1 VADELPSTTE
11 ARMTPIA
18 DRSVW
23 TGTELQSRTDWISY
37 LRPDQIAELNVS
49 IEQALRD
56 GYAYGDMA
64 LDGTS
69 LPSLTRTVT
78 GWIDEIENGRGFV
91 LIRGLPV
98 ADYTALEAR
107 MAYWL
112 LGLQLGIPTSQNAAG
127 DLVADVRD
135 TGSNYDLPAVRG
147 YTTSAGIKY
156 HTDYCDVVGLLCL
169 QKAKSGGLSSVV
181 SVASVY
187 NEMLRQ
193 RPDLVEV
200 LYERF
205 YHDWRDEQQPG
216 AKPYDLSPVFSF
228 LDDKLSIRYSPTSI
242 RAAQRFAELPR
253 LSKEQQEALDL
264 INEIANSAGQTL
276 LMDFEQGDI
285 QMLNN
290 YTVLH
295 ARTEFEDYEDPARKR
310 HLLRMWLQMRNGRRL
325 PPQFGR
331 RAGVPPVLA
340 GA

>member
-1 VADELPSTTE
+1 MSNELSATTE
-11 ARMTPIA
+11 ARLTPIA

-23 TGTELQSRTDWISY
+23 TGTQLQNRTDWITHFTDPQ
-37 LRPDQIAELNVS
+37 LVELNS
-49 IEQALRD
+49 AIADALHD
-56 GYAYGDMA
+56 GRSYGDMA
-64 LDGTS
+64 LDGLT
-69 LPSLTRTVT
+69 LPTLAQTVAD
-78 GWIDEIENGRGFV
+78 WIDEIEDGRGFV

-98 ADYTALEAR
+98 EDYTAAEAR

-112 LGLQLGIPTSQNAAG
+112 LGLQLGLPTSQNAAG

-135 TGSNYDLPAVRG
+135 TGSDYNRPAVRG

-169 QKAKSGGLSSVV
+169 QTAKSGGLSSVA

-193 RPDLVEV
+193 RPDLVGL

-205 YHDWRDEQQPG
+205 YHDWRDEQQPE
-216 AKPYDLSPVFSF
+216 ALPYDRSPVFSF
-228 LDDKLSIRYSPTSI
+228 LDEKLSIRYSPTSI
-242 RAAQRFAELPR
+242 RAAQRFEELPR
-253 LSKEQQEALDL
+253 LTKEHNEALDL
-264 INEIANSAGQTL
+264 INEIANAEGQTL
-276 LMDFEQGDI
+276 FMDFERGDI

-295 ARTEFEDYEDPARKR
+295 SRTEFEDHDDPARKR
-310 HLLRMWLQMRNGRRL
+310 HLLRMWLQLRNGRRL
-325 PPQFGR
+325 PSGFGR

-340 GA
+340 QE